1 MSNVLALPE
10 VMSAAATNVD
20 SIGSAVTTAS
30 HGAASATTKLL
41 AAAQDEVSVAIA
53 ALFGTHGQA
62 FQSASAQAT
71 AFHQKFVQTLT
82 GAAGSYAAA
91 EAANASPLAGFA
103 QALQGAQQ
111 EVQHLPTALANGFNQ
126 ELDFLFSSPGSPIL
140 AQLTGDN
147 RLLSIGISNS
157 PPRLLTSLLGET
169 VQYSTYDGMRVVQ
182 ITPAHT
188 SGDYVVALHGG
199 AFIFPP
205 SIFHWLNYTVT
216 AYQTGATYEVPIYP
230 LLQQGGTAGV
240 VVPQMAGFISQQIGL
255 HGWQNVSLTG
265 DSAGGNL
272 ALAAVQYMVQNPG
285 LGHVPSSMVLVS
297 PWLDLE
303 STGGPLGEVW
313 ANGLSLTDPMVS
325 PLYGSLSGLPPTY
338 VYSGSADPLEASA
351 FALQQTAT
359 AHGIPMS
366 FVFKDGGIHDW
377 VLLTPG
383 GLPYW
388 HQIDQEL
395 GIAP

>member
-1 MSNVLALPE
+1 MSYVLALPE
-10 VMSAAATNVD
+10 VMSAAATNLD
-20 SIGSAVTTAS
+20 AIGSEVATAS
-30 HGAASATTKLL
+30 RGAASATTKVL

-53 ALFGTHGQA
+53 ALFGAHGQA
-62 FQSASAQAT
+62 FQAVTAQAT
-71 AFHQKFVQTLT
+71 AFHLRFVQTLT
-82 GAAGSYAAA
+82 GAAGAYAAA
-91 EAANASPLAGFA
+91 EAANASPLTAFE
-103 QALQGAQQ
+103 QALQGVQQ
-111 EVQHLPTALANGFNQ
+111 EIQQIPTTLATGFSN
-126 ELDFLFSSPGSPIL
+126 ELDFLFSSPGSPLL

-147 RLLSIGISNS
+147 PLLSAGISNS

-182 ITPAHT
+182 ITPTHPT
-188 SGDYVVALHGG
+188 GDYVVAIHGG

-240 VVPQMAGFISQQIGL
+240 VVPQMAGFISNQIGL
-255 HGWQNVSLTG
+255 HGFQNVSVTG

-272 ALAAVQYMVQNPG
+272 ALAAVQYMVQNPQ
-285 LGHVPSSMVLVS
+285 LGPVPSSMVLVS
-297 PWLDLE
+297 PWLDLQ
-303 STGGPLGEVW
+303 STGGQLGKVW
-313 ANGLSLTDPMVS
+313 ANGLSLTDPEVS
-325 PLYGSLSGLPPTY
+325 PLYGSLDGLPPTY

-351 FALQQTAT
+351 FALQQA
-359 AHGIPMS
+359 AVAQGVPMS
-366 FVFKDGGIHDW
+366 FVFRDGGIHDW
-377 VLLTPG
+377 VLLTPA

-388 HQIDQEL
+388 PQIDQEL